1 MVGDAQIAETLLV
14 ESAGAPL
21 AASVASVEA
30 QLAVVPAKPLAVA
43 LAIPME
49 E

>member
-1 MVGDAQIAETLLV
+1 MLLLAEIAETLLV

-30 QLAVVPAKPLAVA
+30 QLAVA